1 MRRHDP
7 LPIDPI
13 AEAKRQWIAHG
24 WEDAAEGM
32 TVVTSIMR
40 AQQLLLTRIESALRP
55 FHLTFARFELLR
67 LIAFTH
73 DGRVPLT
80 RAVKRL
86 QVHPASVTSAL
97 DRLVKD
103 GLVER
108 ERHPDDGRAAVLTIT
123 DEGRDLVDRATA
135 VLNGDVFAD
144 IGMPQDDAVAL
155 VRILARFRERQA
167 DFVIRPTPD
176 PL

>member
-1 MRRHDP
+1 MSRHEP

-13 AEAKRQWIAHG
+13 AESKRQWVAHG
-24 WEDAAEGM
+24 WADAAEGM
-32 TVVTSIMR
+32 TVVTSVMR
-40 AQQLLLTRIESALRP
+40 AQQLLLARIEATLKP
-55 FHLTFARFELLR
+55 FQLTFARFELLR

-86 QVHPASVTSAL
+86 QVHPATVTSAV

-123 DEGRDLVDRATA
+123 DAGRELVERATDA
-135 VLNGDVFAD
+135 LNRVFAD
-144 IGMPQDDAVAL
+144 IGMPQEDAVEL
-155 VRILARFRERQA
+155 VRIIARFRERQA

-176 PL
+176 RL

>member
-1 MRRHDP
+1 MPRHEP

-24 WEDAAEGM
+24 WDDAAEGM

-40 AQQLLLTRIESALRP
+40 AQQLMLARIDAVLKP
-55 FHLTFARFELLR
+55 FGLTFARFELLR

-73 DGRVPLT
+73 EGRVPLT

-86 QVHPASVTSAL
+86 QVHPATVTSAV

-103 GLVER
+103 GLASR
-108 ERHPDDGRAAVLTIT
+108 ERHPDDGRAAVLAIT
-123 DEGRDLVDRATA
+123 DAGRDLVDRATDA
-135 VLNGDVFAD
+135 LNTVFTD
-144 IGMPQDDAVAL
+144 IGMPQEDAVDL
-155 VRILARFRERQA
+155 VRIIARFRERQA
-167 DFVIRPTPD
+167 DFVIRPTLD

>member
-1 MRRHDP
+1 
-7 LPIDPI
+7 
-13 AEAKRQWIAHG
+13 
-24 WEDAAEGM
+24 M

-40 AQQLLLTRIESALRP
+40 AQQLLLARIESALRP
-55 FHLTFARFELLR
+55 FQLTFARFELLR

-123 DEGRDLVDRATA
+123 DAGRDLVDRATE
-135 VLNGDVFAD
+135 VLNGVFAD
-144 IGMPQDDAVAL
+144 IGMPQVDAVAL
-155 VRILARFRERQA
+155 VRIIARFRERQA

>member
-1 MRRHDP
+1 MPRRDP

-32 TVVTSIMR
+32 TVVTSVMR
-40 AQQLLLTRIESALRP
+40 AQQLLLARIEGTLKP
-55 FHLTFARFELLR
+55 FQLTFARFELLR

-86 QVHPASVTSAL
+86 QVHPATVTSAV

-123 DEGRDLVDRATA
+123 DAGRALVDRATDA
-135 VLNGDVFAD
+135 LNGVFAD
-144 IGMPQDDAVAL
+144 IGMPQEDAVTL
-155 VRILARFRERQA
+155 VRIIARFRERQA
-167 DFVIRPTPD
+167 DFVIRPTLD

>member
-1 MRRHDP
+1 MTRHDP

-13 AEAKRQWIAHG
+13 AEAKRQWLAHG
-24 WEDAAEGM
+24 WDDAAEGM

-40 AQQLLLTRIESALRP
+40 AQQLLLARIESALRP
-55 FHLTFARFELLR
+55 FQLTFARFELLR

-123 DEGRDLVDRATA
+123 DAGRDLIDRATE
-135 VLNGDVFAD
+135 VLNGVFAD
-144 IGMPQDDAVAL
+144 VGIPQEDAVAL
-155 VRILARFRERQA
+155 VRIIARFRERQA
-167 DFVIRPTPD
+167 DFVIRPTLD

>member
-1 MRRHDP
+1 MPRRDP

-32 TVVTSIMR
+32 TVVTSVMR
-40 AQQLLLTRIESALRP
+40 AQQLLLARIEGTLKP
-55 FHLTFARFELLR
+55 FQLTFARFELLR

-86 QVHPASVTSAL
+86 QVHPATVTSAV

-123 DEGRDLVDRATA
+123 DAGRELVDRATDA
-135 VLNGDVFAD
+135 LNGVFAD
-144 IGMPQDDAVAL
+144 IGMPQEDAVAL
-155 VRILARFRERQA
+155 VRIIARFRERQA
-167 DFVIRPTPD
+167 DFVIRPTLD

>member
-1 MRRHDP
+1 MTRHDP

-13 AEAKRQWIAHG
+13 AEAKRQWVAHG
-24 WEDAAEGM
+24 WADAAEGM

-40 AQQLLLTRIESALRP
+40 AQQLLLARIEFALRP
-55 FHLTFARFELLR
+55 FQLTFARFELLR

-123 DEGRDLVDRATA
+123 DAGRDLVDRATE
-135 VLNGDVFAD
+135 VLNDVFAD
-144 IGMPQDDAVAL
+144 VGIPQEDAVEL
-155 VRILARFRERQA
+155 VRIIARFRERQA
-167 DFVIRPTPD
+167 DFVIRRTPD

>member
-1 MRRHDP
+1 MARRDP

-13 AEAKRQWIAHG
+13 AEAKRQWVAHG

-32 TVVTSIMR
+32 TVVTSVMR
-40 AQQLLLTRIESALRP
+40 AQQLLLARIEAALKP
-55 FHLTFARFELLR
+55 FQLTFARFELLR

-86 QVHPASVTSAL
+86 QVHPATVTSAV

-108 ERHPDDGRAAVLTIT
+108 DRHPDDGRAAVLTIT
-123 DEGRDLVDRATA
+123 DAGRQLVDRATDA
-135 VLNGDVFAD
+135 LNSEVFSD
-144 IGMPQDDAVAL
+144 IGMPAEDAVTL
-155 VRILARFRERQA
+155 VRIIARFRERQA

-176 PL
+176 RL

>member
-1 MRRHDP
+1 MSRREP

-32 TVVTSIMR
+32 TVVTSVMR
-40 AQQLLLTRIESALRP
+40 AQQLLIARIDAVLKP
-55 FHLTFARFELLR
+55 FQLTFARFELLR

-80 RAVKRL
+80 RVVKRL
-86 QVHPASVTSAL
+86 QVHPATVTSAV

-103 GLVER
+103 GLASR
-108 ERHPDDGRAAVLTIT
+108 ERHPDDGRAAVLAIT
-123 DEGRDLVDRATA
+123 EEGRILVDQATDA
-135 VLNGDVFAD
+135 LNTVFTD
-144 IGMPQDDAVAL
+144 IGMPPEDAVAL
-155 VRILARFRERQA
+155 VRIIARFRESQA
-167 DFVIRPTPD
+167 DFVIRPALD

>member
-1 MRRHDP
+1 MTRHDP

-13 AEAKRQWIAHG
+13 AEAKRQWLAHG
-24 WEDAAEGM
+24 WDDAAEGM

-40 AQQLLLTRIESALRP
+40 AQQLLLARIESALRP
-55 FHLTFARFELLR
+55 FQLTFARFELLR

-123 DEGRDLVDRATA
+123 DAGRDLVDRATE
-135 VLNGDVFAD
+135 VLNGVFAD
-144 IGMPQDDAVAL
+144 VGIPQEDAVAL
-155 VRILARFRERQA
+155 VRIIARFRERQA
-167 DFVIRPTPD
+167 DFVIRPTLD

>member
-1 MRRHDP
+1 MPRRDP

-32 TVVTSIMR
+32 TVVTSVMR
-40 AQQLLLTRIESALRP
+40 AQQLLLARIEGTLKP
-55 FHLTFARFELLR
+55 FQLTFARFELLR

-86 QVHPASVTSAL
+86 QVHPATVTSAV

-123 DEGRDLVDRATA
+123 EAGRALVDRATDA
-135 VLNGDVFAD
+135 LNGVFAD
-144 IGMPQDDAVAL
+144 IGMPQEDAVVL
-155 VRILARFRERQA
+155 VRIIARFRERQA
-167 DFVIRPTPD
+167 DFVIRPTLD